1 MSTTRDYYEVL
12 GIAREATPEEIKG
25 AYRKAAL
32 KHHPDRNPGDRKAEE
47 SFKEAAEAYAIL
59 SDPEKRGRYDRFGH
73 QGVAGAGATTGFDEA
88 VFGDFADILGD
99 LFGFG
104 DAFGRGRR
112 RGPRRGADLG
122 YELEMSLEEA
132 AVGKETEVHLS
143 RTLACEECGGSGA
156 KSPSDIATCP
166 SCHGS
171 GQLAFHQGFLTIAR
185 TCGTCRGSGRSIRKP
200 CTGCRGAGQ
209 VRKESKLTIK
219 IPAGVDAGNRLRV
232 RGEGESGEPGAPP
245 GDLYVIIHV
254 REHAF
259 FKRDGRN
266 LHCRIPITFSQAAL
280 GTELKVPLLGGG
292 TIDLRIPPGT
302 QSEAEFRIRAHGIKD
317 GSGAGDLKVRTVVR
331 TPAKLSKD
339 GKKLLQK
346 LAETG
351 DEALSEEDRSLFA
364 KVKDLF
370 S

>member
-1 MSTTRDYYEVL
+1 MSTTRDYYDVL
-12 GIAREATPEEIKG
+12 GVAREATPEEIKS

-47 SFKEAAEAYAIL
+47 SFKDAAEAYAIL

-73 QGVAGAGATTGFDEA
+73 QGVSGAGATTGFDEA

-104 DAFGRGRR
+104 DPFGRGRR
-112 RGPRRGADLG
+112 RGPRRGTDLG
-122 YELEMSLEEA
+122 YDLEMSLEEA
-132 AVGKETEVHLS
+132 AFGKEAEVHLT

-156 KSPSDIATCP
+156 KAPTDIVTCP

-171 GQLAFHQGFLTIAR
+171 GQLAFQQGFLTIAR
-185 TCGTCRGSGRSIRKP
+185 TCSTCRGSGRSIRKP
-200 CTGCRGAGQ
+200 CPACRGAGQ
-209 VRKESKLTIK
+209 VRRDSKLTIK
-219 IPAGVDAGNRLRV
+219 IPPGVDDGNRLRV
-232 RGEGESGEPGAPP
+232 RGEGESGEPGAPA

-254 REHAF
+254 RDHEF

-266 LHCRIPITFSQAAL
+266 LRCRIPITFSQAAL
-280 GTELKVPLLGGG
+280 GVEIKVPLLGGG
-292 TIDLRIPPGT
+292 TADLKVPGGT
-302 QSEAEFRIRAHGIKD
+302 QSESEFRIRGQGIKD
-317 GSGAGDLKVRTVVR
+317 GSGVGDLKVRAVVR
-331 TPAKLSKD
+331 TPARLSKE
-339 GKKLLQK
+339 GKKALQK

-351 DEALSEEDRSLFA
+351 DESLSEEDRSLFS